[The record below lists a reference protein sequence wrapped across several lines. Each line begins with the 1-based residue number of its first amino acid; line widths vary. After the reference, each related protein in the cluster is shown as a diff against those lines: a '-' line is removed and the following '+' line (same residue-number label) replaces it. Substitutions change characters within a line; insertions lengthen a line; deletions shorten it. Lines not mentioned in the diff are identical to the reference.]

1 MDLFHTDSP
10 IKSEDTVKKFSLII
24 VLMFVSLS
32 CREEVIEPGNFVENI
47 NEPVQIN
54 ERNSYILL
62 LNASRLTMSISVPAY
77 FNSIRTRF
85 NVTLID
91 YESGY
96 VSVAVQDYYKQER
109 FRYFLAEE
117 VSYHSDVLDGYVLK
131 TIIIR
136 TENFSGKLKIEFNKT
151 L

>member
-1 MDLFHTDSP
+1 M
-10 IKSEDTVKKFSLII
+10 KKKSLII
-24 VLMFVSLS
+24 ILVFITLS

-54 ERNSYILL
+54 ERNSYTLL
-62 LNASRLTMSISVPAY
+62 LNARELTMSLSVPAY

-96 VSVAVQDYYKQER
+96 VSVTVQDYDERER
-109 FRYFLAEE
+109 FRYFLAEDIT
-117 VSYHSDVLDGYVLK
+117 YHSDVLDGYVLK
-131 TIIIR
+131 TINIR
-136 TENFSGKLKIEFNKT
+136 TENFSGKLKIEFYKT
-151 L
+151 F